1 MSANSLKTLWNGTQ
15 DFKHDVVSIPEADMQ
30 NKYKQYLNMTQ
41 NLSDG
46 MSDSDFSNK
55 YGSESK
61 WMQNYAIETQ
71 NSAKSMEEFAEVNK
85 KAKAAQDA
93 ANNSM
98 QTAGLKSKLL
108 TGGMQML
115 GSALQGA
122 AVGLL
127 FFVGS
132 KVVESISNYANR
144 VKIANEEMR
153 DAVSSYGSAKSN
165 LDDINSKLEENKTA
179 MAELQA
185 KGNLTYA
192 EKGQLEELQAITQE
206 LEIQRDIAENDLE
219 KASREAAAKAVDAY
233 DKQYGSYDISSDD
246 IDEKVERTKQNGV
259 ITVSEGENDISG
271 NLAQLKVLNNKQN
284 ETEEKLKDR
293 KNLDASEIEFLE
305 YDFDTYTEEI
315 RALKA
320 DINTSLSDLEEK
332 RQALKPE
339 YKQALEK
346 QKNNQTLLPEE
357 NDALECYEK
366 IEDHIRLIYEYTD
379 KNKWNSMQF
388 SSLFNTS
395 DFAKNKEQLLE
406 MSKAGTL
413 TEDALSAFPN
423 LKSQIEGM
431 DLMLDGETTS
441 MQAFIEE
448 VSALADEEK
457 EIEGFTPKLDIAG
470 ATKNL
475 QKDLAPALSSLQ
487 SAYENI
493 FTADGF
499 TLENAVGDVIPT
511 LQNELEK
518 IEGLDTSAVEDLF
531 ATLASPTASAENVQ
545 EAFNQVA
552 ASFLY
557 SSLVPPPHPLVR
569 RHFVGRHFE
578 KCFAFAFLLIHSKI

>member
-1 MSANSLKTLWNGTQ
+1 
-15 DFKHDVVSIPEADMQ
+15 MQ

-219 KASREAAAKAVDAY
+219 KA
-233 DKQYGSYDISSDD
+233 
-246 IDEKVERTKQNGV
+246 
-259 ITVSEGENDISG
+259 
-271 NLAQLKVLNNKQN
+271 
-284 ETEEKLKDR
+284 
-293 KNLDASEIEFLE
+293 
-305 YDFDTYTEEI
+305 
-315 RALKA
+315 
-320 DINTSLSDLEEK
+320 
-332 RQALKPE
+332 
-339 YKQALEK
+339 
-346 QKNNQTLLPEE
+346 
-357 NDALECYEK
+357 
-366 IEDHIRLIYEYTD
+366 
-379 KNKWNSMQF
+379 
-388 SSLFNTS
+388 
-395 DFAKNKEQLLE
+395 
-406 MSKAGTL
+406 
-413 TEDALSAFPN
+413 
-423 LKSQIEGM
+423 
-431 DLMLDGETTS
+431 
-441 MQAFIEE
+441 
-448 VSALADEEK
+448 
-457 EIEGFTPKLDIAG
+457 
-470 ATKNL
+470 
-475 QKDLAPALSSLQ
+475 
-487 SAYENI
+487 
-493 FTADGF
+493 
-499 TLENAVGDVIPT
+499 
-511 LQNELEK
+511 
-518 IEGLDTSAVEDLF
+518 
-531 ATLASPTASAENVQ
+531 
-545 EAFNQVA
+545 
-552 ASFLY
+552 
-557 SSLVPPPHPLVR
+557 
-569 RHFVGRHFE
+569 
-578 KCFAFAFLLIHSKI
+578 